1 MQQSELDVTI
11 GSLVTERL
19 GRARVFEQYGLDYCC
34 GGKVALGEACKKKGL
49 DSQEVLTALK
59 ASDADEKAV
68 DSTDWRAASLTELAD
83 HIEATHHAYLNG
95 ELPRL
100 SQLMEKVV
108 NAHSKRYPDLV
119 KVAET
124 LEALRA
130 ELTQHMAKE
139 EQILFPL
146 IREMDSDGQINF
158 ECGSVVHPIGVM
170 EHEHNNAGQALD
182 RLRSLTQDYQA
193 PEKACNTYRALLA
206 GLTEL
211 ELDLHRHIHKENN
224 ILFSRAITLEQELR
238 QRGK

>member
-11 GSLVTERL
+11 GSLVTERIS
-19 GRARVFEQYGLDYCC
+19 RSRVFERYGLDYCC

-49 DSQEVLTALK
+49 DCQEVLTALRE
-59 ASDADEKAV
+59 SDVNEKGV
-68 DSTDWRAASLTELAD
+68 DSTDWRAASLTELAN

-124 LEALRA
+124 LEALRE

-146 IREMDSDGQINF
+146 IRQIDSNGPIDF
-158 ECGSVVHPIGVM
+158 HCGSVVNPIGVM

-182 RLRSLTQDYQA
+182 RLRSLTQDYQV
-193 PEKACNTYRALLA
+193 PDKACNTYRALLA
-206 GLTEL
+206 GLAEL
-211 ELDLHRHIHKENN
+211 ELDLHQHIHKENN
-224 ILFSRAITLEQELR
+224 ILFSRAIALEQELM
-238 QRGK
+238 QR